1 MLFVYGKSLTEI
13 YKMYQRLEKRKDI
26 KKASLTFVVRNSEN
40 STLIEDA
47 VLEKI
52 QSG

>member
-1 MLFVYGKSLTEI
+1 
-13 YKMYQRLEKRKDI
+13 MYRKLDNRKDV
-26 KKASLTFVVRNSEN
+26 KTAHLTFIVRNSEN
-40 STLIEDA
+40 SSLIEDA